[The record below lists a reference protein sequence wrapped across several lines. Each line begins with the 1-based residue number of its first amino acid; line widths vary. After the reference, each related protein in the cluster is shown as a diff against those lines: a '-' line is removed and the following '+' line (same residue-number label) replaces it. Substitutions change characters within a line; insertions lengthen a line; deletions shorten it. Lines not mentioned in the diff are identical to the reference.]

1 MPKREILRDPL
12 EFAWLFDAAAVRRD
26 VGQPETAI
34 QALQQTAPHQKTRVS
49 LEERYDLR
57 EAVVDAI
64 ESLEPDEVWLINAL
78 LFERLSL
85 RDAEYILGI
94 PKTTVAR
101 KRDKVLAKLRQMLED
116 NPYVREHIYGES
128 T

>member
-1 MPKREILRDPL
+1 MPKREILRDPI
-12 EFAWLFDAAAVRRD
+12 EFAWLFDAAAIRRD
-26 VGQPETAI
+26 IGQPETEI
-34 QALQQTAPHQKTRVS
+34 QALQQAAPHQTTRVS
-49 LEERYDLR
+49 LEERHDLR
-57 EAVVDAI
+57 EAVVAAI
-64 ESLEPDEVWLINAL
+64 GSLEPEEVWLINAL

-85 RDAEYILGI
+85 RDVEYVLGI

-101 KRDKVLAKLRQMLED
+101 KRDNILAKLRQTLED

>member
-1 MPKREILRDPL
+1 MPKREILRDPI
-12 EFAWLFDAAAVRRD
+12 EFAWLFDAAAIRRD
-26 VGQPETAI
+26 IGQPETAI
-34 QALQQTAPHQKTRVS
+34 QALQQAAPHQTTRVS
-49 LEERYDLR
+49 LEERHDLR
-57 EAVVDAI
+57 EAVVAAI
-64 ESLEPDEVWLINAL
+64 DSLEPEEVWLLNAL

-85 RDAEYILGI
+85 RDVEYVLGI

-101 KRDKVLAKLRQMLED
+101 KRDNILAKLRQTLED